1 MKLPPINNAFGMA
14 RGLRLKPKPS
24 DSNEKPK
31 HTPLD
36 EKPEREY
43 PMKLS
48 DVEGVMVDTLKG
60 IKASKGLADSPMIE
74 RFPETTTMSKKSSDP
89 FPAMPSPFSP
99 TDADAASGIDPEVLS
114 ADKVFSQESPLGPK
128 KVYNSYSQFNP
139 GQFQE
144 NSPEWQMAML
154 HYLIDMKM
162 NGHKIQEVSVDE
174 VRFGKY

>member
-1 MKLPPINNAFGMA
+1 
-14 RGLRLKPKPS
+14 
-24 DSNEKPK
+24 
-31 HTPLD
+31 
-36 EKPEREY
+36 
-43 PMKLS
+43 
-48 DVEGVMVDTLKG
+48 
-60 IKASKGLADSPMIE
+60 
-74 RFPETTTMSKKSSDP
+74 
-89 FPAMPSPFSP
+89 MPSPFAP
-99 TDADAASGIDPEVLS
+99 TDAYAASGIEPEVLS

-174 VRFGKY
+174 PLPTLHRKLTQKGKYTGNLKATEEGEPEVFQEAMEAEKPIDDDAINFSPNQLTKVDGYQHPVICKLEPYNICYRFDDEGNLHPLGARRPVRLIRIYK